1 MTFELEG
8 NVTSPLV
15 GTSPPSQVAS
25 ACHESKPASFWGQF
39 DLNVSA
45 KSGGT
50 GGLGIVTI
58 SDEVACVTKGPVPY
72 SMGRGVGD
80 VDGLPDGEE
89 DGPLKGELVGGI
101 DGLREGEADGFLLG
115 DSVGFLC
122 VLIEMCAKQGAAYSE
137 E

>member
-1 MTFELEG
+1 MITTPNWFAMGESLSKTTTVSDG
-8 NVTSPLV
+8 NDTPL
-15 GTSPPSQVAS
+15 
-25 ACHESKPASFWGQF
+25 PAYNHSS
-39 DLNVSA
+39 LRISNV
-45 KSGGT
+45 
-50 GGLGIVTI
+50 
-58 SDEVACVTKGPVPY
+58 
-72 SMGRGVGD
+72 VGD